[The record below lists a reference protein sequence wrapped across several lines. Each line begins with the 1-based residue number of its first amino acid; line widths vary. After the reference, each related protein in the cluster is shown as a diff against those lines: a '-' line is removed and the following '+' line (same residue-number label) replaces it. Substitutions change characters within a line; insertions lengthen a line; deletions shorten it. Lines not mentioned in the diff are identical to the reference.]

1 MTSAATVD
9 DGARMPTRAHMP
21 MAKQVKVL
29 SALYRLLGSLEP
41 AQRRAAIAFVLAD
54 PECLGGLND
63 NKTPEGLLSLD
74 PTAAQE

>member
-1 MTSAATVD
+1 
-9 DGARMPTRAHMP
+9 

-29 SALYRLLGSLEP
+29 RALYRLLASLEP
-41 AQRRAAIAFVLAD
+41 AQRRATIAFVLAD

-63 NKTPEGLLSLD
+63 NKTPERLLSLD